1 MAVLELVKPVVF
13 SDQVHAI
20 CLPSDK
26 AKSPKTGSN
35 AIVAGWGLTEA
46 YGTVLS
52 ICHSFK
58 HFQRVEINKYI
69 HSNCAVNRSQSDASD
84 AALYYVVDC

>member
-1 MAVLELVKPVVF
+1 MRIISARTLLLLLLLCSLQEHDVAVLELVKPVVF

-26 AKSPKTGSN
+26 AKTPKAGTN

-46 YGTVLS
+46 YGTRLLYYQFVLS
-52 ICHSFK
+52 FQSFP
-58 HFQRVEINKYI
+58 FPF
-69 HSNCAVNRSQSDASD
+69 
-84 AALYYVVDC
+84 LLFF